1 VLLDKKPRSGEAIPT
16 TDEDVRRA
24 WGEYLHR
31 VTLDQWAQEHL
42 TDFNKWVKFVHT
54 KIILIDPLTPTPTI
68 ITGSANYSDNST
80 TNNEENSVIIRGDGT
95 DIAQRI
101 ADIYLTEYQ
110 RIFMHFVF
118 RSWANRNSPTVNT
131 GGGVG
136 RLTEDDSWIDPYYQ
150 PGSWRE
156 RQRRTFAGT

>member
-1 VLLDKKPRSGEAIPT
+1 MG
-16 TDEDVRRA
+16 
-24 WGEYLHR
+24 
-31 VTLDQWAQEHL
+31 QEHL

-80 TNNEENSVIIRGDGT
+80 TDNEENTVLIHGDGT
-95 DIAQRI
+95 NIAQRV

-118 RSWANRNSPTVNT
+118 RDWANPHAPVVNT

-136 RLTEDDSWIDPYYQ
+136 RLTEDDSWSHPYYL

-156 RQRRTFAGT
+156 RQRKTFAGT